1 MLTIL
6 SLVFLA
12 ALVTLSCCKVVIWR
26 AHKWKLI
33 DSPNYRSSHNEPT
46 PSGGGI
52 GLVVAGSLAG
62 IYLFLL
68 GSPSW
73 YAVVVLVI
81 SCAMGGVGLQDDRK
95 SISARFR
102 LGIQI
107 VLAAALLIVLGGLV
121 EMQRFIE
128 AWFSRALIYAFLLLV
143 IVWWIN
149 LFNFMDG
156 IDGLASMQT
165 IFMLLAGAA
174 LLDGLSHK
182 VITDPVIVWMLCVA
196 GATAGFLLLNWTPAK
211 IFMGDVGSNYLAFM
225 VLSFGLLTIR
235 NELIPVATGLSMW
248 AILGAT
254 FATDATITLITRML
268 TNKRWYVAH
277 RTHLYQRLARRF
289 GSHTGVTLMYLAVN
303 LLWLLPI
310 AFLCTQVP
318 QWAVALAVLAYL
330 PLIAVAITLGAGL
343 SDE

>member
-6 SLVFLA
+6 SLVFFA
-12 ALVTLSCCKVVIWR
+12 VLVTLLCCKVVIWR
-26 AHKWKLI
+26 AHKWELM
-33 DSPNYRSSHNEPT
+33 DSPNHRSSHNAPT

-62 IYLFLL
+62 VYLLVVS
-68 GSPSW
+68 SPSL
-73 YAVVVLVI
+73 YSVAVLFI
-81 SCAMGGVGLQDDRK
+81 SCAMAGVGLQDDRK

-107 VLAAALLIVLGGLV
+107 ALAAALLIVLGGLV

-156 IDGLASMQT
+156 IDGLAGMQT

-174 LLDGLSHK
+174 LLVGLSHK
-182 VITDPVIVWMLCVA
+182 VIADPIIVWMLCVA

-211 IFMGDVGSNYLAFM
+211 IFMGDVGSYYLAFM
-225 VLSFGLLTIR
+225 VLSFGLLTIQ
-235 NELIPVATGLSMW
+235 NKLIPVATGLSMW

-268 TNKRWYVAH
+268 TNKRWHEAH

-289 GSHTGVTLMYLAVN
+289 GSHSGVTLLYLAVN

-310 AFLCTQVP
+310 AFLCTQIP
-318 QWAVALAVLAYL
+318 QWAVALAVFAYL

>member
-6 SLVFLA
+6 SLAFLA
-12 ALVTLSCCKVVIWR
+12 ALVTLLCCNVVIRR
-26 AHKWKLI
+26 AHRWELI
-33 DSPNYRSSHNEPT
+33 DSPNSRSSHIAPT

-52 GLVVAGSLAG
+52 GLVLAGSLAG
-62 IYLFLL
+62 VYLLVL

-81 SCAMGGVGLQDDRK
+81 SCAMACIGLQDDRK
-95 SISARFR
+95 PISARFR

-107 VLAAALLIVLGGLV
+107 VLAAALLIVLGGLM

-156 IDGLASMQT
+156 IDGLAGMQT
-165 IFMLLAGAA
+165 IFMLLAGVA
-174 LLDGLSHK
+174 LLVGQGHK
-182 VITDPVIVWMLCVA
+182 AISDPIIVWMLCVA
-196 GATAGFLLLNWTPAK
+196 GATAGFLLLNWSPAK

-225 VLSFGLLTIR
+225 LLSFGFLTIR
-235 NELIPVATGLSMW
+235 DELIPVVTGLSIW

-254 FATDATITLITRML
+254 FAADATITLITRML
-268 TNKRWYVAH
+268 TNKRWHEAH
-277 RTHLYQRLARRF
+277 RMHLYQRLARRF
-289 GSHTGVTLMYLAVN
+289 GSHSGVTLMYLAVN

-310 AFLCTQVP
+310 AFLCTQIP
-318 QWAVALAVLAYL
+318 QWAVALAVIAYL
-330 PLIAVAITLGAGL
+330 PLIAVAITFGAGL